1 MEFGE
6 GFNVL
11 TGETGAGKSII
22 IDALSLA
29 LGERA
34 TGDFIRSGEKEAVVE
49 AFFDMTP
56 KALDIPTRNFLNDN
70 GIDIN
75 DGLILKRI
83 ISANGRSRAYINGSM
98 VNVQT
103 LSDISRTII
112 EVHG

>member
-1 MEFGE
+1 MLREIHIKNFSIIDNVHLEFGE

-49 AFFDMTP
+49 AFFDVTP
-56 KALDIPTRNFLNDN
+56 KV
-70 GIDIN
+70 
-75 DGLILKRI
+75 
-83 ISANGRSRAYINGSM
+83 GSFH
-98 VNVQT
+98 QQ
-103 LSDISRTII
+103 LP
-112 EVHG
+112 